1 MRLSLRRQLLIIGLL
16 ALVLP
21 WLSLSY
27 IRETETAL
35 RDAQADFLAS
45 LASGMAANLQ
55 PSLADQTGTEYVFA
69 LARAPLLDGF
79 IDDWLTGVAPRPI
92 GRGEVSVQ
100 MQLGEFE
107 GGLWL
112 YVETA
117 PWRERAVSLQFH
129 CTAEG
134 RSVSDEPAITYTF
147 EPEAPGRFTIPSGSY
162 HPSINGIW
170 NEGSQRTRLEA
181 RLPLQVCGAAFA
193 FSIRID
199 EQTVSSVALPK
210 PARLIR
216 HNPEVERQLD
226 RALPLGV
233 DRFVV
238 NADGWRIT
246 RIIGSRPGA
255 NESRVDSNLL
265 RALYRRIIGDSEP
278 TLRVVDA
285 EPRIMEEP
293 IISALSGKPAQ
304 RRARDS
310 TGRITTVAATP
321 LMSGSVVAGAL
332 VLRQDTAAILSL
344 NNPSVLK
351 LTQRTVVV
359 TAAVVGLLLAWATW
373 VSWRIRRLARAA
385 GSALDSQGQLSNA
398 LPGQKASDEIGILAR
413 DFSTLLERV
422 GEQQQWLRSL
432 ADKLSHELRTPM
444 AVVQSSLDNLREA
457 SLTDAQLPLHE
468 RASSGVARLHAI
480 LNAMS
485 QANRAEQTVA
495 DAEYEAIDLTAL
507 MTQLTMAYQQTFT
520 THQWRSNISNDI
532 RVHGNADLLV
542 QLLDKVVDNAV
553 SFSPANE
560 WIEVQLSRS
569 DSGSGPLADITIT
582 NFGASLPPGDPRKL
596 FQTMVT
602 QRSGDDTGTPHLGF
616 GLYIA
621 ALIANAHQGVIEA
634 SDVTVDDQRGV
645 AVRIRLPM
653 HVAT

>member
-1 MRLSLRRQLLIIGLL
+1 M
-16 ALVLP
+16 
-21 WLSLSY
+21 SY

-45 LASGMAANLQ
+45 LATGMAANVQ
-55 PSLADQTGTEYVFA
+55 PSLADQHGAEYVFR
-69 LARAPLLDGF
+69 LSRAPLLDGF
-79 IDDWLTGVAPRPI
+79 VDDWLTGVAPRPV
-92 GRGEVSVQ
+92 GLGEVAVQ
-100 MQLGEFE
+100 MQLGEYE

-117 PWRERAVSLQFH
+117 PWRDRAVTLQFD

-134 RSVSDEPAITYTF
+134 RSETDERKVRYELT
-147 EPEAPGRFTIPSGSY
+147 PEAPGRFTIPSGSY

-170 NEGSQRTRLEA
+170 SEGSQRNRIEA
-181 RLPLQVCGAAFA
+181 RLPLQVCGVAFA
-193 FSIRID
+193 FSIRIV
-199 EQTVSSVALPK
+199 EQTVSSAVLPK
-210 PARLIR
+210 VDTAAIGSTPAERLPAPARLIR
-216 HNPEVERQLD
+216 HNPQIEQQLD

-238 NADGWRIT
+238 NANGWRIT
-246 RIIGSRPGA
+246 QITGSRPGSNDVRA
-255 NESRVDSNLL
+255 DSSLL

-278 TLRVVDA
+278 TLMIDDA
-285 EPRIMEEP
+285 EPRITEEP
-293 IISALSGKPAQ
+293 IVSALSGKPAQ
-304 RRARDS
+304 SRARDS
-310 TGRITTVAATP
+310 AGRITTVAATP
-321 LMSGSVVAGAL
+321 LKSGNVVTGAL

-351 LTQRTVVV
+351 LTQRTVFV

-373 VSWRIRRLARAA
+373 ISWRIRRLARAA

-398 LPGQKASDEIGILAR
+398 LPGQSARDEIGILAR

-457 SLTDAQLPLHE
+457 SLTVAQLPLHE

-495 DAEYEAIDLTAL
+495 DAEYEVIDLTAL

-520 THQWRSNISNDI
+520 THQWRSDI
-532 RVHGNADLLV
+532 ETNVRVYGNADLLV

-553 SFSPANE
+553 SFSPADE
-560 WIEVQLSRS
+560 CLEVQLVRR
-569 DSGSGPLADITIT
+569 DADGDPVADITVT

-621 ALIANAHQGVIEA
+621 ALITHAHQGVIEA
-634 SDVTVDDQRGV
+634 RDVTVEDRPGV
-645 AVRIRLPM
+645 AVRIRLPR
-653 HVAT
+653 HAAT